1 METQRSAFLSALDDF
16 DRLHRRA
23 ALEHLWG
30 GVSGQRSNELL
41 SYEAVSRQLKITG
54 RSSSGV
60 QDIPLDAIVG
70 SVGRYNDFTRN
81 FLPKRN
87 TGRERWARVRA
98 SLDEMAG
105 WPPIQAYQVG
115 DAYFVLD
122 GNHRVSVARDLGV
135 KSIQADVT
143 EIRTRV
149 PLAPTDTP
157 DDIIAKAEYAEFLEE
172 TRLDE
177 LVPDAN
183 LRLTIAH
190 GYPQLLEHIVVHRHY
205 MGLEAQRE
213 IPFSEAVVHWYETVY
228 LPIVEMIRASG
239 LLRRFPDRS
248 EADLYL
254 WIARNQTDLAQELGL
269 EITPENVVI
278 GLAVQETEA
287 TKPSAWYEG
296 QASTRRDMTRFDLLV
311 PVSGQKI
318 GWNALEQALAI
329 AERMP
334 VRLHGLHVTASSSQ
348 AASPESEAIKT
359 AFDERCR
366 AAGVDG
372 KLVIAVG
379 EVVKEVRRRARWTD
393 LIVVNLAHPPGGGML
408 EKLRP
413 GFRSL
418 VRQTAWP
425 MLVTPSHTSPLTRPL
440 LAFDGSRN
448 SVQALYLVTYLA
460 GRWQL
465 PITVMTAHEGLRVD
479 RETQRL
485 PKDYFHARG
494 IDRDQVTFVEEEG
507 PAGPAI
513 LRTAEL
519 YECDWIAMGS
529 YSRRG
534 ISDIVADSTLDV
546 VLRSSWWPIL
556 VCR

>member
-16 DRLHRRA
+16 DRLHRQA
-23 ALEHLWG
+23 ALERLWA
-30 GVSGQRSNELL
+30 GVSGQRSQELL
-41 SYEAVSRQLKITG
+41 SYEEVSRQLKITG
-54 RSSSGV
+54 RSSTGV
-60 QDIPLDAIVG
+60 QDIPLNAIVG

-87 TGRERWARVRA
+87 TGRERWAQVRA
-98 SLDEMAG
+98 SLDQMAG
-105 WPPIQAYQVG
+105 WPPIQAYKVG

-135 KSIQADVT
+135 KTIQADVT

-157 DDIIAKAEYAEFLEE
+157 DDIIAKAEYAEFLEA

-177 LVPDAN
+177 MVPDAN

-190 GYPQLLEHIVVHRHY
+190 GYPQLYEHIVVHRHY
-205 MGLEAQRE
+205 MGLAEERE

-228 LPIVEMIRASG
+228 LPLVEMIRGSG
-239 LLRRFPDRS
+239 LLRLFPDRS

-254 WIARNQTDLAQELGL
+254 WIARNQTDLAQKLGM
-269 EITPENVVI
+269 EITPENVVM
-278 GLAVQETEA
+278 GLAAQDMGA
-287 TKPSAWYEG
+287 LKPGDWFQG
-296 QASTRRDMTRFDLLV
+296 QSSTRRDMTRFDLLV
-311 PVSGQKI
+311 PVNGQQI
-318 GWNALEQALAI
+318 GWNALEQALVI
-329 AERMP
+329 AERSP
-334 VRLHGLHVTASSSQ
+334 VRLHGLHVIASTSQ
-348 AASPESEAIKT
+348 ASTSESEAIKT
-359 AFDERCR
+359 IFEERCR

-372 KLVIAVG
+372 KLVITTG
-379 EVVKEVRRRARWTD
+379 EVVKEVKRRARWTD
-393 LIVVNLAHPPGGGML
+393 LIVVNLAHPPGGGVL
-408 EKLRP
+408 EKLKP

-425 MLVTPSHTSPLTRPL
+425 MLVTPSHTSALTRPL
-440 LAFDGSRN
+440 LAFDGSPT
-448 SVQALYLVTYLA
+448 SIQALYLVTYLA

-465 PITVMTAHEGLRVD
+465 PITVVTAHEGLRVD
-479 RETQRL
+479 HETQRL

-494 IDRDQVTFVEEEG
+494 IDRNRVTFVEEEG
-507 PAGPAI
+507 PAGSAI
-513 LRTAEL
+513 LRAAEV
-519 YECDWIAMGS
+519 YECDWIVMGS

-546 VLRSSWWPIL
+546 ALRSSWWPIL